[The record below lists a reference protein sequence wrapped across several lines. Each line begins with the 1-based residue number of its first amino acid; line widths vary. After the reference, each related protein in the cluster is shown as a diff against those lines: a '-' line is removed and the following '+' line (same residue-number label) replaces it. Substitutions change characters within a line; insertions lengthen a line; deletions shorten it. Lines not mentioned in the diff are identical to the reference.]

1 MNNRPF
7 HLAWFLGQSFAS
19 KNWRSMW
26 AGSASDVQRWMMPD
40 IFIDLA
46 KGMERACMD
55 YMIIEDS
62 SNVPYTYKG
71 SHDTYLQ
78 YAQGTPK
85 LDPPVLVPYL
95 AQATTHLGLVPTLSV
110 SEYPPYLLARLIN
123 SLDHVTEGRIGWNC
137 VTGSNDGTAQNY
149 GHDKHRPHD
158 ERYEVADEFADV
170 VTRLWEA
177 WDADAVVLD
186 PTIPMFADGKKV
198 RPINHEGKYFK
209 VRGPINAP
217 RSPQGRVPIV
227 QAGGS
232 QAGKKFAS
240 KWADT
245 IITEGSNI
253 EKMKAYRQEVR
264 SNAAA
269 IGRTPDD
276 IKLLF
281 LCSPIVDT
289 TMEAA
294 RERRRLQ
301 QEDSMKHVEMQLSG
315 MSRLT
320 GIDFS
325 KFDMDEPLPMTLT
338 TNGHQSSLAR
348 WLGKPLREI
357 VRTYASKGSLDYTG
371 TPDHVAGV
379 MQDVMQE
386 VGGDGFLISDTPIE
400 RRSIMEICDGLV
412 PELQRRG
419 LTRKAYAH
427 KHLGDNLKE
436 F

>member
-46 KGMERACMD
+46 KGMERGCFD

-71 SHDTYLQ
+71 NHDTYLQ

-95 AQATTHLGLVPTLSV
+95 AQATKHLGIVPTLSV

-123 SLDHVTEGRIGWNC
+123 SLDHVTEGRVGWNC

-177 WDADAVVLD
+177 WDADAMVLD
-186 PTIPMFADGKKV
+186 PNIPMFADGKKV
-198 RPINHEGKYFK
+198 RPIHHEGKYFK

-217 RSPQGRVPIV
+217 RSPQGRVPIC

-232 QAGKKFAS
+232 PRGQAFAS

-245 IITEGSNI
+245 IITNAVSVEG
-253 EKMKAYRQEVR
+253 MKSFREDVRRQ
-264 SNAAA
+264 AASY
-269 IGRTPDD
+269 GRNPDD
-276 IKLLF
+276 VKVLYLAY
-281 LCSPIVDT
+281 PIVDT

-294 RERRRLQ
+294 RERRRLE
-301 QEDSMKHVEMQLSG
+301 QEDFGKHLDLQLSG

-320 GIDFS
+320 NIDFAQ
-325 KFDMDEPLPMTLT
+325 FDPDQPLPEHLR
-338 TNGHQSSLAR
+338 TNGHQSSLAK
-348 WLGKPLREI
+348 WIGKTPRSL
-357 VRTYASKGSLDYTG
+357 ASGLNSRQGIDLVG
-371 TPDHVAGV
+371 TPDHVGGL
-379 MQDVMQE
+379 MQDIMQE
-386 VGGDGFLISDTPIE
+386 VGGDGFLLFNPTFD
-400 RRSIMEICDGLV
+400 RRYVMEVCDGLV

-427 KHLGDNLKE
+427 KHLADNLKE